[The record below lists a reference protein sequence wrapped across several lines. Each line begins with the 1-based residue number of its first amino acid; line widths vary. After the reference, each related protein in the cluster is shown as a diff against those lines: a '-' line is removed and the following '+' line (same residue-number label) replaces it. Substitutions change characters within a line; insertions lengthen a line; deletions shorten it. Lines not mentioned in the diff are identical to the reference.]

1 MVWHLGTLLDK
12 CVGEGRRGREERE
25 RQRDGREGVYTNMYI
40 NQGGL
45 TILSSLVNTEKRA
58 TVSLQ

>member
-1 MVWHLGTLLDK
+1 M
-12 CVGEGRRGREERE
+12 
-25 RQRDGREGVYTNMYI
+25 YTNMYI

-45 TILSSLVNTEKRA
+45 TTLSSLVNKEKKA